1 MPQPYFDCPYIQF
14 TNINKI
20 SFWRLF
26 RFFRMRILGLIVE
39 KLHRFVVVIEIF
51 EEVGEE
57 CLVVSENL
65 DVLGVEVDP
74 NLDSVEGLE

>member
-1 MPQPYFDCPYIQF
+1 
-14 TNINKI
+14 
-20 SFWRLF
+20 
-26 RFFRMRILGLIVE
+26 MRILGLIVE
-39 KLHRFVVVIEIF
+39 KLHRFVVVIQIF

-74 NLDSVEGLE
+74 NLDSVEGLQ

>member
-1 MPQPYFDCPYIQF
+1 
-14 TNINKI
+14 
-20 SFWRLF
+20 
-26 RFFRMRILGLIVE
+26 MRILGLIVE

-65 DVLGVEVDP
+65 DVFGVEVNP